1 MCYTISLIINLKN
14 KNNGT
19 ELENLIK
26 DSSINC
32 NSSSNYSD
40 FNLEGTNN
48 YVKTNDK
55 IIILEFEEM
64 NNILNFIEFIRTIK
78 DIKIEYI
85 YNNNN
90 ILFATKKYLKNLDR
104 NLHNKI
110 ELIDTINKNKLN
122 NKYKKIYDL
131 IEKKK

>member
-55 IIILEFEEM
+55 VIILEFDEM

-78 DIKIEYI
+78 
-85 YNNNN
+85 
-90 ILFATKKYLKNLDR
+90 AKKQR
-104 NLHNKI
+104 I
-110 ELIDTINKNKLN
+110 AE
-122 NKYKKIYDL
+122 
-131 IEKKK
+131 

>member
-55 IIILEFEEM
+55 VIILEFEEM

-90 ILFATKKYLKNLDR
+90 ILFATKKYLENLDR
-104 NLHNKI
+104 NLYNKKEI
-110 ELIDTINKNKLN
+110 IDIINKNKLN

-131 IEKKK
+131 IEKKI

>member
-40 FNLEGTNN
+40 FNLEGINN

-55 IIILEFEEM
+55 VIILEFEEM

-90 ILFATKKYLKNLDR
+90 ILFATKKYLENLDR
-104 NLHNKI
+104 NLHNKKEI
-110 ELIDTINKNKLN
+110 IDIINKNKLN
-122 NKYKKIYDL
+122 NKYNKIYDL
-131 IEKKK
+131 IEKKI

>member
-48 YVKTNDK
+48 YVKTNNK
-55 IIILEFEEM
+55 VIILEFEEI

-90 ILFATKKYLKNLDR
+90 ILFATKKYLENLDR
-104 NLHNKI
+104 NLYNKKEI
-110 ELIDTINKNKLN
+110 IDTINKNKLN
-122 NKYKKIYDL
+122 NKYKKIYVL
-131 IEKKK
+131 IDKKK